1 MTREE
6 VIKLSYAY
14 AASNGNLNSSDTSVL
29 LLSYCSENG
38 KPYTESVRFV
48 LGLSRRP
55 VLLAYCISYALMWY
69 EKKYAICKL
78 YSAPDTRAFGNG
90 RRIILIY

>member
-6 VIKLSYAY
+6 VIRLSYAY
-14 AASNGNLNSSDTSVL
+14 AASNGNLNNRDTSVL

-38 KPYTESVRFV
+38 KPYIESARFV
-48 LGLSRRP
+48 MGLRSRP
-55 VLLAYCISYALMWY
+55 GLLAYCISYALRLY
-69 EKKYAICKL
+69 ERKYAIHKL
-78 YSAPDTRAFGNG
+78 YSAPNPMALGDG